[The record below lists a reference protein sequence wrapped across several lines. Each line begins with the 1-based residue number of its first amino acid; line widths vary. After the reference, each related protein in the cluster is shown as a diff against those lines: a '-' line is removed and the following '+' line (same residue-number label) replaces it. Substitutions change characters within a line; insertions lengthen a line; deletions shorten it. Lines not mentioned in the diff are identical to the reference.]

1 MVDVLDAFEPGHL
14 RVVNVMRLVVEY
26 RQLVNLA
33 HDFAE
38 IGLAVGGLACGL
50 GAEWIE
56 EIIAQIFIVQR
67 RLTHIAEIDAV
78 NVGKEK
84 IARIPHHAH
93 IVLNVQR
100 ELKVVAPVASFVAI
114 VGKNGV
120 VEKNMQAV
128 EIGAQPIKDDD
139 VGRDQQEV
147 ARERRIGFVKLVKKT
162 PCDEQRQYFC
172 FTCAGGH
179 LHDVARPVFVEHAC

>member
-38 IGLAVGGLACGL
+38 IGLAVGGLAHGF
-50 GAEWIE
+50 GTEWIE

-67 RLTHIAEIDAV
+67 RLAHIAEINAV
-78 NVGKEK
+78 DVGKKK

-100 ELKVVAPVASFVAI
+100 ELKIIAPVAAFVTI
-114 VGKNGV
+114 VRQDRV
-120 VEKNMQAV
+120 VEEDAQSIEVGAQAV
-128 EIGAQPIKDDD
+128 KDDD
-139 VGRDQQEV
+139 VRRDQKKI
-147 ARERRIGFVKLVKKT
+147 ARERRVGFVELVKKA
-162 PCDEQRQYFC
+162 PCDEQR
-172 FTCAGGH
+172 
-179 LHDVARPVFVEHAC
+179 